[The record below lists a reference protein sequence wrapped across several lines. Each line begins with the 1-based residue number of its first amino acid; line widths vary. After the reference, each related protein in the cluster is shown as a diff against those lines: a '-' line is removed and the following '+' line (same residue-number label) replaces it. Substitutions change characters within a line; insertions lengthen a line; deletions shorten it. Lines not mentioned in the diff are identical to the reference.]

1 MNIMAQLQT
10 VYVVDD
16 DELAR
21 DSVRA
26 LVESMGL
33 TVETFASA
41 ELFLAQFEPEMC
53 GCLVTDIRMLGMSG
67 LELQAELNRMGALLP
82 VIVLTAYATT
92 PATVRA
98 IQQGAI
104 TLLDK
109 PYREDD
115 LWNAI
120 RKALALDARKR
131 TEVAHRQAIRDR
143 IGRLTESE
151 RCVLGLVVAGKPNKA
166 IADRMKVSVRT
177 VENRRSEI
185 YTKLQAASV
194 IDLVRMV
201 IEADMMDDLPK
212 E

>member
-1 MNIMAQLQT
+1 MTQAQS

-33 TVETFASA
+33 DVKTFPSA
-41 ELFLAQFEPEMC
+41 ERFLAHFHPDLC

-67 LELQAELNRMGALLP
+67 LELQAELNKMGALLP

-131 TEVAHRQAIRDR
+131 IEVAQRQAIRDR
-143 IGRLTESE
+143 IETLTESE

-166 IADRMKVSVRT
+166 IADRLNVSVRT

-185 YTKLQAASV
+185 YSKLQAGSV

-201 IEADMMDDLPK
+201 IEADMMDELPQD
-212 E
+212 